1 MRVLGFQVLGL
12 SFLDTLTVWPF
23 YSAKKLYFNIIF
35 FSNFNNQIHTVFK
48 TL

>member
-23 YSAKKLYFNIIF
+23 SAKKLYFNIIF
-35 FSNFNNQIHTVFK
+35 FSNFNNQIHTMFK